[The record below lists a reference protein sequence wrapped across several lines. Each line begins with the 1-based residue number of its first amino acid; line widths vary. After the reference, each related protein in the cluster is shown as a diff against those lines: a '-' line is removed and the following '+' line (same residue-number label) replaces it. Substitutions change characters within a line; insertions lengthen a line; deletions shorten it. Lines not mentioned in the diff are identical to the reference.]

1 MAEILNGKINLAKL
15 NNAVIKEMNGRKG
28 PVKCV
33 IIPVEEN
40 NIYLGNNGSAY
51 LSFTCAERPVK
62 SDWGETH
69 TIRPQVAAEKYRSM
83 TKEDRMA
90 IPFIGGLSRLE
101 PRGGYNNNYGGNRG
115 AAPDYTEADNHPAS
129 NPDPSADLP
138 F

>member
-15 NNAVIKEMNGRKG
+15 NNAIVKEMNGRKG

-40 NIYLGNNGSAY
+40 NIYLGSNGSAY
-51 LSFTCAERPVK
+51 LSFTCAERPAK

-69 TIRPQVAAEKYRSM
+69 TIRPQVSTEKYRST
-83 TKEDRMA
+83 TKEERMA
-90 IPFIGGLSRLE
+90 IPFIGGLSRLDFKNS
-101 PRGGYNNNYGGNRG
+101 YNNGGGRG
-115 AAPDYTEADNHPAS
+115 NADYNDDIPAS

>member
-15 NNAVIKEMNGRKG
+15 NNAIIKDMNGRKG
-28 PVKCV
+28 PVKCI

-51 LSFTCAERPVK
+51 LSFTCAERPAK

-69 TIRPQVAAEKYRSM
+69 TIRPQVSTEKYRSM
-83 TKEDRMA
+83 TKEERMA

-101 PRGGYNNNYGGNRG
+101 YKNNYNNYNNGGNRSY
-115 AAPDYTEADNHPAS
+115 ADYSSNDDIPAS

>member
-28 PVKCV
+28 PVKCI
-33 IIPVEEN
+33 IIPIEEN
-40 NIYLGNNGSAY
+40 NIYCGNNGSAY
-51 LSFTCAERPVK
+51 LSFTCAERPMK

-69 TIRPQVAAEKYRSM
+69 TIRPQVASEKYRSM
-83 TKEDRMA
+83 SKEDRMA
-90 IPFIGGLSRLE
+90 IPFIGGLSRVE
-101 PRGGYNNNYGGNRG
+101 FKNNYNNGNSRG
-115 AAPDYTEADNHPAS
+115 TTDYTETDDLPAS

>member
-28 PVKCV
+28 PVKCI

-40 NIYLGNNGSAY
+40 NIFCGNNGSAY
-51 LSFTCAERPVK
+51 LSFTCAERPMK

-69 TIRPQVAAEKYRSM
+69 TIRPQVSLDKYRSM
-83 TKEDRMA
+83 SKEEKTA
-90 IPFIGGLSRLE
+90 IPFIGGLSRVE
-101 PRGGYNNNYGGNRG
+101 FKNNYNNGSNNYGGNRG
-115 AAPDYTEADNHPAS
+115 QADYNEDLPAS
-129 NPDPSADLP
+129 NPDPTDGFP

>member
-1 MAEILNGKINLAKL
+1 MAEILNGKINLTKL
-15 NNAVIKEMNGRKG
+15 NNAIVKEMNGRKG

-40 NIYLGNNGSAY
+40 NIYLGSNGSAY
-51 LSFTCAERPVK
+51 LSFTCAERPAK

-69 TIRPQVAAEKYRSM
+69 TISPQVSTEKYRSM
-83 TKEDRMA
+83 TKEERMA

-101 PRGGYNNNYGGNRG
+101 FKNSYNNGGGRG
-115 AAPDYTEADNHPAS
+115 NADYREVDNSPAPS
-129 NPDPSADLP
+129 DPVDDMP

>member
-28 PVKCV
+28 PVKCI

-40 NIYLGNNGSAY
+40 NIFCGNNGSAY
-51 LSFTCAERPVK
+51 LSFICAERPTK

-69 TIRPQVAAEKYRSM
+69 TIRPQVSSEKYRSM
-83 TKEDRMA
+83 TKEARMA
-90 IPFIGGLSRLE
+90 IPFIGGLSRVE
-101 PRGGYNNNYGGNRG
+101 FKNNDNNSNSRGP
-115 AAPDYTEADNHPAS
+115 ADYTEADDLPAS